1 MESNNIEDII
11 YLKSIDINLDPSK
24 NSVSM
29 NNRNNPEIRIFGNI
43 SITLANN
50 ETINQNVVLMC
61 KIVNVSYFNLII

>member
-1 MESNNIEDII
+1 MKIQKVIIFNII
-11 YLKSIDINLDPSK
+11 YLKSIDINQDPNK

-50 ETINQNVVLMC
+50 ETINQNVVLVC
-61 KIVNVSYFNLII
+61 EVV